1 VFMIIDDRAW
11 KRNIIAG
18 HLPGRRVPQAWIDAK
33 TVRIGQTLEDIANQ
47 IDVPGDVLAETA
59 ARYNAFAR
67 NGKDEDFG
75 RGDSAYDRYYGD
87 PTYTNPNLAEVS
99 EPPFYAFELLPGD
112 LGTKGGLLTD
122 EHARV
127 LREDGTVIAGLYATG
142 NVSASVMGHDYAG
155 PGATI
160 GPAMTFGWV
169 ASRHIAGAVREMASS
184 AAPS

>member
-1 VFMIIDDRAW
+1 
-11 KRNIIAG
+11 
-18 HLPGRRVPQAWIDAK
+18 VPAEAL
-33 TVRIGQTLEDIANQ
+33 V
-47 IDVPGDVLAETA
+47 ETA

-67 NGKDEDFG
+67 IGKDEDFG

-87 PTYTNPNLAEVS
+87 STYANPNLAEVS
-99 EPPFYAFELLPGD
+99 KPPFYAFELLPGD

-127 LREDGTVIAGLYATG
+127 LREDGTVIDGLYATG

-169 ASRHIAGAVREMASS
+169 ASRHIAGAVRGV
-184 AAPS
+184 APGAGPS